1 MNEDTLRQRI
11 ELERAQATRDR
22 SEFMRWV
29 LLLAMNINR
38 PTHSTLR
45 FLLQVVRGEYA
56 DATELQ
62 VRRELDY
69 LETRDLV
76 KVFTDPLGQVSSFAV
91 WVDSATETPPT
102 IFASC
107 ACVPVRLTRNRNKSS
122 FSS

>member
-69 LETRDLV
+69 LESRDLV
-76 KVFTDPLGQVSSFAV
+76 KVFTDPLGQVSA
-91 WVDSATETPPT
+91 DLTRHGIDIAEYT
-102 IFASC
+102 
-107 ACVPVRLTRNRNKSS
+107 VPVEPGIARPPKV
-122 FSS
+122 

>member
-1 MNEDTLRQRI
+1 MNEDILRQRI

-76 KVFTDPLGQVSSFAV
+76 KVFTDPLGQVSA
-91 WVDSATETPPT
+91 D
-102 IFASC
+102 
-107 ACVPVRLTRNRNKSS
+107 LTRFGIDIAEYTVAVEPGIARPPKV
-122 FSS
+122 